1 MWPAF
6 SPPHDGGGRTG
17 CDGGGRT
24 GWLGRKVVAGG
35 SMGELGAF
43 WVLILALAVTHR
55 GQACNLVSLLLPGNS
70 EWLWS

>member
-6 SPPHDGGGRTG
+6 SPLHG
-17 CDGGGRT
+17 GGGRT

-35 SMGELGAF
+35 SMGEPGAF
-43 WVLILALAVTHR
+43 WVLVPALPVTHR
-55 GQACNLVSLLLPGNS
+55 GQACNLVSFLLPGDP